1 MKLFSILFLTY
12 LFYINTTTTTCFIH
26 NKRPN
31 IKPLYMKKR
40 LQERSTSPYY
50 NPRTLNQKKYV
61 ESINN
66 NQITIGIG
74 PAGTGKTLFACAYA
88 VNQLQQNKI
97 SKIILTRPIVTVEED
112 LGYLPGKLNS
122 KMEPWTRP
130 IFDIFLE
137 YYDQRS
143 LTSMLNNNV
152 IEIAPLAYMR
162 GRTFKNAIII
172 ADEMQNSSP
181 NQMMMVTTR
190 IGENSKLLITGDLNQ
205 SDRYEDNGLKDLLGK
220 LTRYKGNAS
229 DIGICHFTYED
240 VQRSK
245 IVETL
250 LQVYENTPERPRLP
264 LPTMAEKRKHD
275 DNIKEIEEKKSTS
288 KRTQK
293 QKNNDAALIPIEDV
307 NRLSRN
313 HYKNKR

>member
-1 MKLFSILFLTY
+1 MRLFSVLFLTY
-12 LFYINTTTTTCFIH
+12 MFHIMNTSRSFIYKERVKIM
-26 NKRPN
+26 NEN
-31 IKPLYMKKR
+31 VIYMKKR
-40 LQERSTSPYY
+40 IHERSISPYY
-50 NPRTLNQKKYV
+50 NPRTPNQKQYV
-61 ESINN
+61 ESIND

-190 IGENSKLLITGDLNQ
+190 VGENSKLLITGDLNQ
-205 SDRYEDNGLKDLLGK
+205 SDRYKDNGLKDLLEK
-220 LTRYKGNAS
+220 LMHYKGNTS
-229 DIGICHFTYED
+229 DIGICHFTYDD

-245 IVETL
+245 IVETIL
-250 LQVYENTPERPRLP
+250 RVYENYQERPRLP
-264 LPTMAEKRKHD
+264 LPTIVEKTNHDNDVIKLDEKKRK
-275 DNIKEIEEKKSTS
+275 S
-288 KRTQK
+288 KRSQNE
-293 QKNNDAALIPIEDV
+293 KNDDAALIPIEDI
-307 NRLSRN
+307 NRLS
-313 HYKNKR
+313 KRRREK

>member
-1 MKLFSILFLTY
+1 
-12 LFYINTTTTTCFIH
+12 
-26 NKRPN
+26 
-31 IKPLYMKKR
+31 MKKR

-275 DNIKEIEEKKSTS
+275 DNVKEIEEKKVPS

-313 HYKNKR
+313 NYKNSR

>member
-1 MKLFSILFLTY
+1 
-12 LFYINTTTTTCFIH
+12 
-26 NKRPN
+26 
-31 IKPLYMKKR
+31 MKKR

-50 NPRTLNQKKYV
+50 NPRTPNQKKYV

-220 LTRYKGNAS
+220 LMRYKGNAS

-245 IVETL
+245 IVETI
-250 LQVYENTPERPRLP
+250 LQVYENIQERPRLP

-275 DNIKEIEEKKSTS
+275 DNIKEIEETKSTS

-293 QKNNDAALIPIEDV
+293 QKNDDAALIPIEDV
-307 NRLSRN
+307 NRLSKIN
-313 HYKNKR
+313 KNKR

>member
-1 MKLFSILFLTY
+1 
-12 LFYINTTTTTCFIH
+12 
-26 NKRPN
+26 
-31 IKPLYMKKR
+31 MKKR

-61 ESINN
+61 ESIYN

-162 GRTFKNAIII
+162 GRTFKNSIII

-205 SDRYEDNGLKDLLGK
+205 SDRYEDNGLKDLLEK

-250 LQVYENTPERPRLP
+250 LQVYENYQERPRLP
-264 LPTMAEKRKHD
+264 LPTMVEKMKHD
-275 DNIKEIEEKKSTS
+275 YDVKEIESQEKKYTS
-288 KRTQK
+288 KRSQR
-293 QKNNDAALIPIEDV
+293 QKNDDAALIPIEDI
-307 NRLSRN
+307 NRLS
-313 HYKNKR
+313 KKKRFK

>member
-12 LFYINTTTTTCFIH
+12 LFYINTTTSFIH
-26 NKRPN
+26 NKHSN

-61 ESINN
+61 ESIYN

-205 SDRYEDNGLKDLLGK
+205 SDRYEDNGLKDLLEK

-250 LQVYENTPERPRLP
+250 LQVYENYQERPRLP
-264 LPTMAEKRKHD
+264 LPTMAEKMKHD
-275 DNIKEIEEKKSTS
+275 YDVKEIESQEKKYTS
-288 KRTQK
+288 KRSQR
-293 QKNNDAALIPIEDV
+293 QKNDDAALIPIEDI
-307 NRLSRN
+307 NRLS
-313 HYKNKR
+313 KKKRFK